1 MADERRTDHDSADQK
16 AHGTHGKGM
25 GNEQREDE
33 ADVEP
38 DMSRGTE
45 REGGRGSAAFGNQAS
60 GGSVIDRRPPDKK

>member
-1 MADERRTDHDSADQK
+1 MADERQTDHDSADQK

-33 ADVEP
+33 ADVQP

-45 REGGRGSAAFGNQAS
+45 AEGGRGSAGFGSQAS
-60 GGSVIDRRPPDKK
+60 GGSVIDRRPPKNK